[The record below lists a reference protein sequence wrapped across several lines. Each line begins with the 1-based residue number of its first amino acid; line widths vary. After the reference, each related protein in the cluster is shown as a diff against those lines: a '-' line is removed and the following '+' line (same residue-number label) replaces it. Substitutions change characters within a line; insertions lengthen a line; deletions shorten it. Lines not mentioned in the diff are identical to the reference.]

1 MTSAMRETALRWL
14 RAAIGNSSVD
24 FRDGQWE
31 AIDQLVNRRGRV
43 LCVQRTGW
51 GKSMVYFVA
60 AKLMRELGAGP
71 TLIISPL
78 LALMRN
84 QVDAANRL
92 NLQAETVNSTNA
104 DDWKNIRRRLHDDQI
119 DLLLISPERLA
130 NDEFVENTLL
140 PIAARIGLLVIDEA
154 HCISDWGH
162 DFRPDYR
169 RIGQ

>member
-1 MTSAMRETALRWL
+1 MSMQGKALNWL
-14 RAAIGNSSVD
+14 RTAIGNPAVD
-24 FRDGQWE
+24 FRDGQWD
-31 AIDQLVNRRGRV
+31 AIDQLVTRRGRV

-60 AKLMRELGAGP
+60 AKLMREQGAGP

-92 NLQAETVNSTNA
+92 HLRAETVNSTNA
-104 DDWKNIRRRLHDDQI
+104 NDWQAVRRRLLDDQI

-130 NDEFVENTLL
+130 NDDFVE
-140 PIAARIGLLVIDEA
+140 
-154 HCISDWGH
+154 
-162 DFRPDYR
+162 
-169 RIGQ
+169 